1 MLLEARTTKIIIVIT
16 WAIGLVLVIAYL
28 CYLRSIRPLEQPF
41 VPGPIDVQATNQTN
55 ARESSLPEEL
65 SLGRLL
71 GENKPALPHMG
82 MPVGRPPG
90 EDDMPDLSTP
100 AAAVYSVLSLIEQGA
115 TDKLPLCF
123 IDETQG
129 KGNNLYPSYLGQPM
143 ELVDVVIDGESAL
156 VIWNATVHTEFSLEG
171 RNHSVGEKITLMT
184 RLRRVED
191 FWKLLK
197 LYDGVKDGSQ

>member
-1 MLLEARTTKIIIVIT
+1 MLLEARTTKVIVAVIS
-16 WAIGLVLVIAYL
+16 LVLVIAYL
-28 CYLRSIRPLEQPF
+28 CYLRSIRPLEQLS
-41 VPGPIDVQATNQTN
+41 VPGPIDVQAADQTDGM
-55 ARESSLPEEL
+55 ESSFNQEI

-71 GENKPALPHMG
+71 GENKPALPPMG
-82 MPVGRPPG
+82 MLVGRPPG

-100 AAAVYSVLSLIEQGA
+100 AAAVYSVLSLTEQGA

-123 IDETQG
+123 IQERQG
-129 KGNNLYPSYLGQPM
+129 NERELFPRYLGQPV
-143 ELVDVVIDGESAL
+143 ELVEVTEDGESAL

-171 RNHSVGEKITLMT
+171 RNHSVGEKITLTT
-184 RLRRVED
+184 RLRREED